1 MAKYPKLS
9 CCVLVMLKR
18 EAPTG
23 RAEIIAAVWE
33 LFCWRV
39 SCCATVCRPGFLH
52 LWEVEQYT
60 RKNTPVFLN
69 SVKRF
74 ISRLRFILAGIPDIA
89 AFFLH
94 FRSHGGPYFF
104 GEDSRKGN
112 LEVALS
118 GDLLSGIVLLVSTS
132 YSWRGRLCVLRPAL
146 ENTYSLW
153 WMILYFKAGAC

>member
-1 MAKYPKLS
+1 MFWLCWKGKHQQEELKELLLYES
-9 CCVLVMLKR
+9 CFVGEL
-18 EAPTG
+18 
-23 RAEIIAAVWE
+23 AAVPLSVGQAICISGRWSNTLGKILQSSWILLKDFFQGWD
-33 LFCWRV
+33 LFWLE
-39 SCCATVCRPGFLH
+39 FL
-52 LWEVEQYT
+52 
-60 RKNTPVFLN
+60 
-69 SVKRF
+69 
-74 ISRLRFILAGIPDIA
+74 ILLL
-89 AFFLH
+89 FFLH
-94 FRSHGGPYFF
+94 SRSHGGPYFF